1 MAKQEKGIQSLAEQ
15 LSAVM
20 NHPDMPDELYNIIGD
35 WVNDSFHN
43 GLNLSEPWVIN
54 RALERAALRN
64 QVEAE
69 RGER

>member
-1 MAKQEKGIQSLAEQ
+1 
-15 LSAVM
+15 M